1 MIIVWLR
8 GHCNMRN
15 CMTGSQCWQGWE
27 PLLER
32 WKPCEFWYDRHG
44 AVVSPAVINAMFLSP
59 LLPITACAFRYNGL
73 SFVYLIY
80 LLLIPLFSEPT
91 KATMQGKVPYWSTAE
106 LIVGCA
112 FLDSWGL
119 SLFREKGIIWA
130 AGVGVQCCSHYQG
143 EQNDLFGFHVSLLCT
158 QPAILPILAPK

>member
-1 MIIVWLR
+1 MRDGSPVSFDMID
-8 GHCNMRN
+8 
-15 CMTGSQCWQGWE
+15 TG
-27 PLLER
+27 L
-32 WKPCEFWYDRHG
+32 F
-44 AVVSPAVINAMFLSP
+44 VSPAVINAMFLSP

-143 EQNDLFGFHVSLLCT
+143 EQNDLFGFHVSWLCT
-158 QPAILPILAPK
+158 QPFSLY